1 MFAALFTL
9 GLFVFAAG
17 IVAVS
22 VYFREQ
28 WTRERMGPLAGGV
41 RTGQARSQADAE
53 PIGCANAQN
62 NKDLMG

>member
-28 WTRERMGPLAGGV
+28 WTRESMGPLSGDAPSS
-41 RTGQARSQADAE
+41 QARSQANAE
-53 PIGCANAQN
+53 PITFANVQN